1 MTSIARDSARSEGAR
16 AWVHIDG
23 TGTAAIRD
31 SHGISSLTDNNTGDY
46 TIAFTNSFANANYS
60 ANFGCNSGS
69 TYFINYYS
77 YSNTSSTALRILGYS
92 TSVAVD
98 LDIAAC
104 NIHGD
109 LA

>member
-46 TIAFTNSFANANYS
+46 TIGFTNSFANANYC
-60 ANFGCNSGS
+60 ATFGNNSGS
-69 TYFINYYS
+69 TYFLNYYS
-77 YSNTSSTALRILGYS
+77 YSNTFSGSLRLLGYS
-92 TSVAVD
+92 TSVAADV
-98 LDIAAC
+98 DIAAC
-104 NIHGD
+104 SINGD